1 MKGRGARDLKHEKPK
16 CHSNMCKAS
25 HHGKARYTKRR
36 NKKTKDMVAKGCPLG
51 GRVARAKK
59 NPGPKNLRPTGVST
73 LFLNHACS
81 LARLSTHTHA
91 PLIGHASNKSS
102 APPGPTP
109 QKRCRTF
116 AKPRPSRAWLRK
128 KRDYEHPGWWGWAK
142 YGVTREQVPD
152 SR

>member
-1 MKGRGARDLKHEKPK
+1 MKGRGARDLKQR
-16 CHSNMCKAS
+16 KAKMPLKHVQS
-25 HHGKARYTKRR
+25 EPQGKLDTQTEGRNAQRHGSERLH
-36 NKKTKDMVAKGCPLG
+36 M
-51 GRVARAKK
+51 GRVARAKE

-73 LFLNHACS
+73 WFLNHACS
-81 LARLSTHTHA
+81 LARLSAHTHA
-91 PLIGHASNKSS
+91 PHRPCIKQKL
-102 APPGPTP
+102 PPGPTP